1 MLVWFNKK
9 GYVNKL
15 FRSLGKEVVTY
26 STSLIA
32 EDRMYLSGNMELKLG
47 WSGLE
52 KTSIFKSRNRVT
64 GNIERNTPNNL
75 IFIVTL

>member
-1 MLVWFNKK
+1 MLAWLNNE

-15 FRSLGKEVVTY
+15 FRSLGKVVVTY

-32 EDRMYLSGNMELKLG
+32 EDRMYLSGNIELKLG

-52 KTSIFKSRNRVT
+52 KFSILKNRNRVT
-64 GNIERNTPNNL
+64 GNSERNAPNNL